1 MIKTLLSGD
10 LPRSRVLSAAL
21 AAILATLTFA
31 PYDTVP
37 ALQAVPGPQVSTLP
51 SSPTL
56 GFSPAA
62 S

>member
-1 MIKTLLSGD
+1 MCKADAVT
-10 LPRSRVLSAAL
+10 A
-21 AAILATLTFA
+21 LTFA